1 MFGFG
6 APSQPPKS
14 APPGWYG
21 KLPATGD
28 FVSRRLPNEFVSA
41 WDSFLG
47 DAIAGSRALLG
58 DAWLQ
63 HYLASPIWQFIAFQP
78 LCGPGAFVGLMM
90 PSVDRVGRYFPLTIC
105 SRLAM
110 IPDTIDG
117 ADALLDWLGTL
128 EGAALGALDPQASL
142 DDFEAALRRQ
152 NELSPLPAEH
162 VAGMPP
168 HSREA
173 LSPGLFML
181 REGPELSS
189 WLAQAFVDPAR
200 LSGHSIWWSFALD
213 GDRIPAA
220 VLRGLPGSQSY
231 ARMIGGSI

>member
-1 MFGFG
+1 
-6 APSQPPKS
+6 
-14 APPGWYG
+14 
-21 KLPATGD
+21 
-28 FVSRRLPNEFVSA
+28 
-41 WDSFLG
+41 
-47 DAIAGSRALLG
+47 
-58 DAWLQ
+58 
-63 HYLASPIWQFIAFQP
+63 
-78 LCGPGAFVGLMM
+78 MM
-90 PSVDRVGRYFPLTIC
+90 PSVDRVGRYFPLTVC

-110 IPDTIDG
+110 IPDTIEG
-117 ADALLDWLGTL
+117 ADSLLDWLGTL
-128 EGAALGALDPQASL
+128 EGAALGALDPEASL

-168 HSREA
+168 HSRDA
-173 LSPGLFML
+173 LAPGLFML

-200 LSGHSIWWSFALD
+200 LAGHSIWWSFALD

-231 ARMIGGSI
+231 ARMIGASF